1 MRVIV
6 VHTDHPEG
14 EWIWYDMIWY
24 DTLRYDI
31 YICVCD
37 IYIWYDIRQAGHRIG
52 SPGRIPRPRAPM
64 CHVPPSQREAAS
76 RLLPPSR
83 SVVEPDSKGEVI
95 PGCWGCW
102 GCWEHCIFSRPP
114 LSSLGQ
120 PNIATCGTRCTSGSV
135 LKTAG
140 LNFRSIQRCKSIW
153 MRTWLLHMTVTM
165 TTALIHRNAEKSLR
179 TWRGMFA
186 GQTREKNNHGLAKAE
201 PYLDKE
207 PHWAL

>member
-14 EWIWYDMIWY
+14 EWIWYDMI
-24 DTLRYDI
+24 
-31 YICVCD
+31 YI
-37 IYIWYDIRQAGHRIG
+37 YDIRQAGHRIG

-102 GCWEHCIFSRPP
+102 GCWEHCIFF
-114 LSSLGQ
+114 SSSFVIPRAQ

-140 LNFRSIQRCKSIW
+140 LNFRSIQRWKSIW

-186 GQTREKNNHGLAKAE
+186 GQTREKNNHGLAKVE